1 MRELKL
7 CEVLPHSPFLS
18 IPGNET
24 ARANFPLLLISL
36 LRPHPFNEPGLLHHF
51 ISCHLFLLRQQ
62 EVKEQWGHR
71 RATLSAFT
79 L

>member
-24 ARANFPLLLISL
+24 RANFPLLLISL
-36 LRPHPFNEPGLLHHF
+36 LRPRAFSEPGLQHF
-51 ISCHLFLLRQQ
+51 ISCHGLLLREQ
-62 EVKEQWGHR
+62 EMKEQRGHR
-71 RATLSAFT
+71 RATLSAFA